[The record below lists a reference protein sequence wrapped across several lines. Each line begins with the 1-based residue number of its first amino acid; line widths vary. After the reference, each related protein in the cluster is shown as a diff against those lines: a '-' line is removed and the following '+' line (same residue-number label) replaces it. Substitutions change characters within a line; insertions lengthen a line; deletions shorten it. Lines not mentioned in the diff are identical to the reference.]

1 MSGKSQSVEHQ
12 FGGETLLSEL
22 VRATKPRATIILFP
36 TVAGVSELELGFART
51 LAGNGFNAFVADLYG
66 KEFRGS
72 GREMGA
78 QQMQRLRSSRATLG
92 NRLLAVVETVRGLQ
106 DTGAG
111 IVAIGFCFGGLC
123 ALDLARTGIDIAGV
137 ASFHGLFDPTGL
149 APRPIKAKVI
159 AFHGWDD
166 PLVPPAKVVALGA
179 ELTSAGC
186 DWQIHAFGNTVHAF
200 TNPGADKF
208 GNPATRFS
216 PDANRRSW
224 RALDGFLDDLFP
236 ANG

>member
-1 MSGKSQSVEHQ
+1 MAKSRSIDHQ
-12 FGGETLLSEL
+12 FQGESLLSEL
-22 VRATKPRATIILFP
+22 VAADNARATIILFP
-36 TVAGVSELELGFART
+36 TVAGVSDLELGFAQT
-51 LAGNGFNAFVADLYG
+51 LVGKGYNAFVADLYG

-72 GREMGA
+72 GRGMGA
-78 QQMQRLRSSRATLG
+78 QQMKRLRANRAGLG
-92 NRLLAVVETVRGLQ
+92 NRLLAVFETVRGLP
-106 DTGAG
+106 DSGAG

-123 ALDLARTGIDIAGV
+123 ALDLARTGVDIAGV

-149 APRPIKAKVI
+149 PPRPIKAKVI

-166 PLVPPAKVVALGA
+166 PMVPPATVVALGQ
-179 ELTSAGC
+179 ELTRAGA

-200 TNPGADKF
+200 TNPAADTF
-208 GNPATRFS
+208 GNPATKFS

-236 ANG
+236 PNG